1 MSADRRNPDDRSFQ
15 TFSHTGMVWI
25 WIIVAFVDLTG
36 HCHKSNSDVLIIIIT
51 VFENNLKAL
60 IIYRR
65 HHQEFFAPDP
75 ADGGLESFRDL
86 RCHPRFEIRLTHSIH
101 HS

>member
-1 MSADRRNPDDRSFQ
+1 LSADRGNSDDRSFQ

-25 WIIVAFVDLTG
+25 RVIVAFVDLTDN
-36 HCHKSNSDVLIIIIT
+36 CHKSNRDVLIIIIT

-65 HHQEFFAPDP
+65 HRQEFSSPDP
-75 ADGGLESFRDL
+75 ADGGLKGFCDFRCYL
-86 RCHPRFEIRLTHSIH
+86 RF
-101 HS
+101 